1 MIRRRDPLTKQRL
14 LKELDALGY
23 SDRIK
28 AITGLGRDH
37 LGSPEYSQLL
47 TSLLEDGAYEA
58 RLALMGAIATLDASV
73 ILAGL
78 KHPMASIRNMAAG
91 LAAQIA
97 SVEEIERELPQLS
110 QDCRRKLLR
119 TVALMNR
126 QELAER
132 LLPVVQARWGPEEAA
147 IVLQACSAATVR
159 ARLVELGYAIKDW
172 KKLASRHLEVVAE
185 YFTRELEAAP
195 LRAKGTVWSRFS
207 SALEHLCNHKPDLV
221 LAYAVNHGPAD
232 MLPPALKANLG
243 TLMRL
248 RPGAV
253 YELLI
258 RTQTRGELMAYGVP
272 EAMLKR
278 AKLLSMDQ
286 WAQLAK
292 LLADEPY
299 HVARLLEH
307 LAPSRRQE
315 IFDAVYEEEKRG
327 EWIFPEGLLYVLP
340 HELREREAARMLGL
354 REIKENR
361 ECTLRITAARSILQ
375 VREQLEQ
382 ATRVSNADERA
393 TALMQLIRST
403 VLARQGMDA
412 TLLTLGRIRNDQD
425 PVRGAVF
432 KELSESPASVYEAA
446 HVPALTVLVDS
457 VIDARDTSYGT
468 RYSVQQLAFSI
479 LRHQAAE
486 PGGELFKFALNTLQK
501 LAKQDGQLSLPSLA
515 KNMPQ
520 GVEEIIFDS
529 IYSYAAQAGKR
540 ENYNL
545 VLSLATSFGKRG
557 YGIVKL
563 QQLLREATRAKT
575 EGTAI
580 QASRLWLK
588 PLQTRDE
595 RVKEL
600 LDADPSYITIHEV
613 FLHLHLKR
621 QEWLDP
627 YLSGA
632 AIKGKFLSGKT
643 VYPVPAADG
652 FHRWLPRQ
660 QEAYGALLSTIALGP
675 KYSLFE
681 RSRAIRI
688 MASMPDR
695 NPKLLYE
702 LVQDKE
708 VAVAEAALHALSLLE
723 EPEKSLPV
731 LLEHLDSDRARV
743 AMYSIPR
750 CIRRVSPQQLSQALK
765 ALLSR
770 EKLKIT
776 VRKEAIRLLGAY
788 RSEDSLSLLLNE
800 FTKPAVHKD
809 VVIAIGH
816 AARGL
821 LDDERSWE
829 VLRAIAASPERDI
842 AVSLLSQQPDALP
855 LAYRPRYLDLIIAI
869 ADHPDVSVGSQA
881 YSSMKWWTSGYEG
894 TVAAAAAQAVASL
907 KDSSSWEFA
916 MMTLI
921 EAARDGNV
929 NAVVAGICR
938 QLAATAMRKEWNA
951 AADRDLPHR
960 QRLQVLINQLTGLP
974 KSTRVQLTPLYLEL
988 INILAADE
996 TLQQLVLTLYIA
1008 VIDWSNVEE
1017 ASVYV
1022 KRIAQEVT
1030 RQPQLLSELYR
1041 GLAVSLENSAGYWTP
1056 ETLLE
1061 IVDVLRAEPSY
1072 EAPYLGLS
1080 LLEAAGNALRWS
1092 PETSERLRE
1101 YRNYGN
1107 PAVRTQALNIWT
1119 AGESRLF
1126 ML

>member
-1 MIRRRDPLTKQRL
+1 MNKERL
-14 LKELDALGY
+14 LGELDALGY

-28 AITGLGRDH
+28 TITGLGRDH

-47 TSLLEDGAYEA
+47 TSLLEGGAYEA
-58 RLALMGAIATLDASV
+58 RLALMGAIATLDAPV
-73 ILAGL
+73 IRAALR
-78 KHPMASIRNMAAG
+78 HPMASIRNTAAG
-91 LAAQIA
+91 LLPKVA
-97 SVEEIERELPQLS
+97 SAEAIEGELPDLS

-132 LLPVVQARWGPEEAA
+132 LLPVVQVRWGLEEAA
-147 IVLQACSAATVR
+147 IVLQACSAETVR
-159 ARLVELGYAIKDW
+159 ARLAELGYAIKDW

-185 YFTRELEAAP
+185 YFTRALEDSP
-195 LRAKGTVWSRFS
+195 LRARGMVWSRFS
-207 SALEHLCNHKPDLV
+207 SAMEHLCNHKPDLV
-221 LAYAVNHGPAD
+221 LACAVNHGPAD
-232 MLPPALKANLG
+232 GLPPALKANLG

-248 RPGAV
+248 RPDAV

-258 RTQTRGELMAYGVP
+258 RTQMRSELMTYGVP
-272 EAMLKR
+272 EAVLKR

-286 WAQLAK
+286 WSQLAK

-307 LAPSRRQE
+307 LAPSWRQE
-315 IFDAVYEEEKRG
+315 IFEAAYEEEKRR
-327 EWIFPEGLLYVLP
+327 EWIFPEQLLYVLP
-340 HELREREAARMLGL
+340 HALRDQEAARMLDL
-354 REIKENR
+354 REIRENR
-361 ECTLRITAARSILQ
+361 ERTLRITAARSILQ

-382 ATRVSNADERA
+382 AIRVSNADERA

-468 RYSVQQLAFSI
+468 RYSVQQLAFSM
-479 LRHQAAE
+479 LRHYAAE
-486 PGGELFKFALNTLQK
+486 PGGELFTFALNTLQK
-501 LAKQDGQLSLPSLA
+501 LAKQDGQLSLPSLE
-515 KNMPQ
+515 KNMPK
-520 GVEEIIFDS
+520 GVEEIIFEG

-545 VLSLATSFGKRG
+545 VLSLAGSFGKRG

-563 QQLLREATRAKT
+563 QQLLREATRAKA

-580 QASRLWLK
+580 RATRLWLE

-600 LDADPSYITIHEV
+600 LDADPSYISIYEV
-613 FLHLHLKR
+613 FQHLHLKR

-627 YLSGA
+627 YISGFA
-632 AIKGKFLSGKT
+632 VKGKFLSGKT
-643 VYPVPAADG
+643 VYLVPAADG

-660 QEAYGALLSTIALGP
+660 QEAYGSLLSTIAFGP

-688 MASMPDR
+688 TASMPDV
-695 NPKLLYE
+695 NPERLYE
-702 LVQDKE
+702 LVQDPE
-708 VAVAEAALHALSLLE
+708 VAVAEAALHALSLTE
-723 EPEKSLPV
+723 EPENALPV
-731 LLEHLDSDRARV
+731 LLEHLGGDRARV

-750 CIRRVSPQQLSQALK
+750 CIRRVSPVLLSRVLK
-765 ALLSR
+765 ELLSR

-776 VRKEAIRLLGAY
+776 VRKEAVRLLGAY
-788 RSEDSLSLLLNE
+788 RIENSLPLLLNE
-800 FTKPAVHKD
+800 FAKPNVHKD

-829 VLRAIAASPERDI
+829 ALRAIAASPERDI

-855 LAYRPRYLDLIIAI
+855 LVYRRCYLDLIIEI
-869 ADHPDVSVGSQA
+869 ADHPDASVSSQA
-881 YSSMKWWTSGYEG
+881 YGSMKRWTNGYEG
-894 TVAAAAAQAVASL
+894 TVAAAAAQAVTDL
-907 KDSSSWEFA
+907 EDSPSWEFA
-916 MMTLI
+916 MLTLI
-921 EAARDGNV
+921 EAARDGKA
-929 NAVVAGICR
+929 NAVVADICR
-938 QLAATAMRKEWNA
+938 KLTAAAIRQEWNA

-960 QRLQVLINQLTGLP
+960 QRLQVLIGQLTGLP

-988 INILAADE
+988 ADILAADE
-996 TLQQLVLTLYIA
+996 TLLQLVLALYIA
-1008 VIDWSNVEE
+1008 VIDWSNVAE
-1017 ASVYV
+1017 ASDYM
-1022 KRIAQEVT
+1022 KRVAQAVT
-1030 RQPQLLSELYR
+1030 RQPQLLSGLYS
-1041 GLAVSLENSAGYWTP
+1041 GIAANLEDSAGYWTP
-1056 ETLLE
+1056 ETLLA

-1080 LLEAAGNALRWS
+1080 LLEAAGTALRWS
-1092 PETSERLRE
+1092 PEPAERLRE
-1101 YRNYGN
+1101 YRNHAN
-1107 PAVRTQALNIWT
+1107 PAVRTQALNHWT
-1119 AGESRLF
+1119 AKESRLF

>member
-1 MIRRRDPLTKQRL
+1 MTRRRDPLNKERL
-14 LKELDALGY
+14 LGELDALGY

-28 AITGLGRDH
+28 AITRLGRDH

-47 TSLLEDGAYEA
+47 NSLLGGGAYEA
-58 RLALMGAIATLDASV
+58 RLALMGAIATMDAPV

-91 LAAQIA
+91 LLPKAASA
-97 SVEEIERELPQLS
+97 EEIERELPQLS

-126 QELAER
+126 QEVAER
-132 LLPVVQARWGPEEAA
+132 LLPVVQARWGAGEAA

-159 ARLVELGYAIKDW
+159 ARLAELGYAIQDW
-172 KKLASRHLEVVAE
+172 KKLSSRHLEVVAE

-195 LRAKGTVWSRFS
+195 LRAKGLVWSQFS
-207 SALEHLCNHKPDLV
+207 SAMEHLSVHKPDLM

-258 RTQTRGELMAYGVP
+258 RTQVRGELMTYGVP
-272 EAMLKR
+272 EAVLKR
-278 AKLLSMDQ
+278 AKLLSMNQ
-286 WAQLAK
+286 LSQLAK

-307 LAPSRRQE
+307 LAPSKRQE
-315 IFDAVYEEEKRG
+315 IFDAAYEEEKRR
-327 EWIFPEGLLYVLP
+327 ERVFPESLLYVLP
-340 HELREREAARMLGL
+340 HALREREAARMLGL
-354 REIKENR
+354 REIRENR
-361 ECTLRITAARSILQ
+361 ESTLRITAARPILQ

-382 ATRVSNADERA
+382 AIRVSNADERA

-403 VLARQGMDA
+403 VLARQGMEA

-432 KELSESPASVYEAA
+432 KELSESPASVYETA
-446 HVPALTVLVDS
+446 HIPALTVLVNS

-486 PGGELFKFALNTLQK
+486 PDGELFKFALNTLQK
-501 LAKQDGQLSLPSLA
+501 LAKQDGQFSLPSLA
-515 KNMPQ
+515 KNMPR

-557 YGIVKL
+557 YSIVKL
-563 QQLLREATRAKT
+563 QQLLREATRAKN

-580 QASRLWLK
+580 RATRLWLE

-600 LDADPSYITIHEV
+600 LDADPSYITIREV

-627 YLSGA
+627 YISGA

-652 FHRWLPRQ
+652 FYRWLPRQ
-660 QEAYGALLSTIALGP
+660 QEAYAALLSTIAFGP

-688 MASMPDR
+688 MASMPDG
-695 NPKLLYE
+695 NPERPYE

-723 EPEKSLPV
+723 EPEKALPV

-750 CIRRVSPQQLSQALK
+750 CIRRVRP
-765 ALLSR
+765 ALLSLVLKELLDR

-788 RSEDSLSLLLNE
+788 RSEDSLPLLLNE
-800 FTKPAVHKD
+800 FAKPAVHKD

-829 VLRAIAASPERDI
+829 LLRAIAASPERDI
-842 AVSLLSQQPDALP
+842 AVSLLSQQPAGLP
-855 LAYRPRYLDLIIAI
+855 LACRPRYLDLIIAI
-869 ADHPDVSVGSQA
+869 AAHPDESVSSQA
-881 YSSMKWWTSGYEG
+881 YSFMKWWTSGYEG
-894 TVAAAAAQAVASL
+894 AVAEAAAQAVAGL
-907 KDSSSWEFA
+907 KNSSSWEFA
-916 MMTLI
+916 MLTLI
-921 EAARDGNV
+921 EAARDGMV
-929 NAVVAGICR
+929 NAAVADICR
-938 QLAATAMRKEWNA
+938 ELAATPVTQEWNA

-960 QRLQVLINQLTGLP
+960 QRLQVLVKQLTGLP

-988 INILAADE
+988 ADTLAADE
-996 TLQQLVLTLYIA
+996 TLQELVLTLYIA
-1008 VIDWSNVEE
+1008 VIDWSNTEE
-1017 ASVYV
+1017 ASGYV
-1022 KRIAQEVT
+1022 KRIAQGIT

-1041 GLAVSLENSAGYWTP
+1041 GLAASLENSAGYWTP

-1080 LLEAAGNALRWS
+1080 LLEAAGSALRWS
-1092 PETSERLRE
+1092 PEPSERLRE
-1101 YRNYGN
+1101 YRNYAN

-1119 AGESRLF
+1119 ARESRLF